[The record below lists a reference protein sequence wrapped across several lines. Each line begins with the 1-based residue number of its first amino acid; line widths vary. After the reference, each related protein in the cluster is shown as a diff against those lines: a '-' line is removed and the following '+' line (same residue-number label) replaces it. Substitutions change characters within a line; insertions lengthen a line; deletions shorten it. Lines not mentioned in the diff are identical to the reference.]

1 MYAVEHQIK
10 EKGGYGM
17 VVQSQFF
24 DSDGDR
30 HLIAAFQAGDADVFA
45 QIVGLHRDSLAAEAR
60 RRLRSSDD
68 AEDAVQETLLRAY
81 LALDR
86 FGGEYRLHAWLSR
99 ILTNVCADTGN
110 RRAAE
115 IRLVDRLGPPRDE
128 APPADEGIGDAERR
142 RAVKEAVDSLPDSYR
157 MAFVLREIEE
167 RSYAEVAEEMGISEA
182 NARARVHRARK
193 LLARALRPL
202 TVLGGFPI
210 PWHLF
215 GLKRLMPH
223 VALEKLPFMS
233 PCPTKS
239 RVATMCS
246 DISASVPTAYQ
257 SSLPTVLQVPLS
269 EASSAAAYA
278 ASGPLSQTL
287 IAGASVVWHAALP
300 VAAALATVAAS
311 AAMVGSGA
319 IASGPDTPTPTT
331 NSQVI
336 LAPST
341 SDLASYGNTP
351 PTAGQI
357 SAPSAASSTSVSSAP
372 SSTPSSAST
381 TSPGGTASTS
391 ASDPWSWVQ
400 NAASGGGG
408 GGDPASTS
416 GPSGS
421 QDPTQT
427 ASNTASAGAT
437 PPVNCPW
444 NGFFPG
450 VPNGTIALPPPEPAD
465 AVASSHF
472 SSDTFNVGT
481 AGPAFEVSGLGQ
493 LVQGANTVTLHAD
506 YGACLPATTQPELM
520 ANLSNPADS
529 TIGELQLRGALVDSR
544 TDPGE
549 TIAYYRGTSV
559 WVDGPNASTAPLV
572 FVAQVMLAEPTNTST
587 LLLAFFGPALTF
599 TESPACAD
607 SGDAQSSPTTSTQGP
622 AAPATSTSPSTA
634 SGAGASAGS
643 DPSSGSNSISGSS
656 PTSSSNCDPSASDPS
671 SSTGGQTNATS
682 DSVPSPRIQTSTS
695 SSSYP
700 QGSVTGST
708 SSDAALPGATAS
720 SDPVSSPT
728 VADSAASKPPANTSP
743 ADSSAAG
750 PTGTKTI
757 SSDSPATS

>member
-1 MYAVEHQIK
+1 
-10 EKGGYGM
+10 M

-30 HLIAAFQAGDADVFA
+30 HLIAAFQAGDTDVFA
-45 QIVGLHRDSLAAEAR
+45 QIVGLHRGSLAAEAR

-223 VALEKLPFMS
+223 VAHKKLPFMS
-233 PCPTKS
+233 PCPTRS
-239 RVATMCS
+239 SVAPMGS
-246 DISASVPTAYQ
+246 DISASVPTSYQ
-257 SSLPTVLQVPLS
+257 SSLSTLLQGPLS
-269 EASSAAAYA
+269 GASPAAAYA
-278 ASGPLSQTL
+278 ASGPLSQTI
-287 IAGASVVWHAALP
+287 IAGASVVWHATLP

-341 SDLASYGNTP
+341 SHLASYENTP
-351 PTAGQI
+351 PTAGHI
-357 SAPSAASSTSVSSAP
+357 SAPSAASTISVSSAP

-400 NAASGGGG
+400 NAASGVGG

-437 PPVNCPW
+437 LPVNCPW

-450 VPNGTIALPPPEPAD
+450 VPTGTIALPPPEPAD

-520 ANLSNPADS
+520 AKLSNPADS

-572 FVAQVMLAEPTNTST
+572 FVAQVTLAEPTNTST
-587 LLLAFFGPALTF
+587 LLVAFFVPALT
-599 TESPACAD
+599 CAD
-607 SGDAQSSPTTSTQGP
+607 SGDAKSSPTTSTQGP
-622 AAPATSTSPSTA
+622 AARATSTSPSTA
-634 SGAGASAGS
+634 SGAGAGAGASAGS
-643 DPSSGSNSISGSS
+643 DPSSGSNPISGSS

-682 DSVPSPRIQTSTS
+682 DSVPSPPIQTSTS

-728 VADSAASKPPANTSP
+728 VADSAPSTPPVKTSP
-743 ADSSAAG
+743 ADSSTAG

>member
-1 MYAVEHQIK
+1 
-10 EKGGYGM
+10 M

-30 HLIAAFQAGDADVFA
+30 RLIAAFQAGDADVFA

-223 VALEKLPFMS
+223 VAHEKLPFMS

-239 RVATMCS
+239 RVAPMCS
-246 DISASVPTAYQ
+246 DISASVPTSYQ
-257 SSLPTVLQVPLS
+257 SSLPTLLQGPLS
-269 EASSAAAYA
+269 GASPAAAFA
-278 ASGPLSQTL
+278 ASGPLSQTI
-287 IAGASVVWHAALP
+287 IAGASVVWHATLP

-341 SDLASYGNTP
+341 SHLASYGNTP

-400 NAASGGGG
+400 NAASGRG

-450 VPNGTIALPPPEPAD
+450 VPTGTIALPPPEPAD

-572 FVAQVMLAEPTNTST
+572 FVAQVTLAEPTNTST
-587 LLLAFFGPALTF
+587 LLMAFFGPALTF

-622 AAPATSTSPSTA
+622 AARATSTSPSTA

-671 SSTGGQTNATS
+671 NSTGGQTNATS

-728 VADSAASKPPANTSP
+728 VADSAPSTPPAKTSP
-743 ADSSAAG
+743 ADSSTAG
-750 PTGTKTI
+750 PTGTDTI

>member
-30 HLIAAFQAGDADVFA
+30 RLIAAFQAGDADVFA
-45 QIVGLHRDSLAAEAR
+45 QIVGLHRDSLTAEAR

-128 APPADEGIGDAERR
+128 APPADEGIGDTEQRQ
-142 RAVKEAVDSLPDSYR
+142 AVKEAVDSLPDSYR

-167 RSYAEVAEEMGISEA
+167 RTYAEVAEEMGISQT

-193 LLARALRPL
+193 LLTRALRPL

-215 GLKRLMPH
+215 GLKRLIPH
-223 VALEKLPFMS
+223 VAHEKLSFMS

-239 RVATMCS
+239 RVAPMCS
-246 DISASVPTAYQ
+246 DISASVPTSFQ
-257 SSLPTVLQVPLS
+257 SSLPTLLQGPLS
-269 EASSAAAYA
+269 GASPAAAFA
-278 ASGPLSQTL
+278 ASGPLSQTI
-287 IAGASVVWHAALP
+287 IAGASVVWHATLP

-341 SDLASYGNTP
+341 SHLASYGNTP

-381 TSPGGTASTS
+381 TSLGGTASTS

-400 NAASGGGG
+400 NAASGVGG

-450 VPNGTIALPPPEPAD
+450 VPTGTIALPPPEAAD

-572 FVAQVMLAEPTNTST
+572 FVAQVTLAEPTNTST
-587 LLLAFFGPALTF
+587 LLVAFFGPALTF

-622 AAPATSTSPSTA
+622 AARATSTSPSTA
-634 SGAGASAGS
+634 SGASASAGS

-682 DSVPSPRIQTSTS
+682 DSV
-695 SSSYP
+695 
-700 QGSVTGST
+700 
-708 SSDAALPGATAS
+708 
-720 SDPVSSPT
+720 SSPT
-728 VADSAASKPPANTSP
+728 VADSAPSTPPAKTSP
-743 ADSSAAG
+743 ADSSTAG